1 MLIYVGNPLLKQRA
15 MLKKAELNELK
26 VALTWPENA
35 AEFRLWFGDKVRYGS
50 PADAIWQQ
58 IKGNE
63 RGTFA
68 FYQNEELV
76 GFAQAYEK
84 VENGI
89 HIACLIVNPKVRGKG
104 LGRLFVKALMENAW
118 AQEQVR
124 FITLNVYPENTPA
137 RSLYKDLGF
146 QEVGENNGMVS
157 MQLERD

>member
-15 MLKKAELNELK
+15 MLKKAEINELK
-26 VALTWPENA
+26 EALTWPENA

-50 PADAIWQQ
+50 PAEAIWQQ

-63 RGTFA
+63 RGTFG

-104 LGRLFVKALMENAW
+104 LGRLFVKALLGNAW
-118 AQEQVR
+118 AQQQTR

-137 RSLYKDLGF
+137 RSLYKSLGF
-146 QEVGENNGMVS
+146 HEAGENSGMVA
-157 MQLERD
+157 MRLEKE

>member
-1 MLIYVGNPLLKQRA
+1 
-15 MLKKAELNELK
+15 MLKKAKINELK

-50 PADAIWQQ
+50 PTEAIWRQ

-89 HIACLIVNPKVRGKG
+89 HLACLIVNPKVRGQG
-104 LGRLFVKALMENAW
+104 VGRLFVKALLEYAW
-118 AQEQVR
+118 AQEKIR

-137 RSLYKDLGF
+137 RLLYKSFGF
-146 QEVGENNGMVS
+146 KEVSDNQDMIAMS
-157 MQLERD
+157 LRERK

>member
-1 MLIYVGNPLLKQRA
+1 
-15 MLKKAELNELK
+15 MLKKAEINELK

-63 RGTFA
+63 RGTFT

-89 HIACLIVNPKVRGKG
+89 HIACLIVNPKVRGQG
-104 LGRLFVKALMENAW
+104 VGRAFVKALLENAW
-118 AQEQVR
+118 SQEQVR

-146 QEVGENNGMVS
+146 HEVGENNGMVS
-157 MQLERD
+157 MQLERE